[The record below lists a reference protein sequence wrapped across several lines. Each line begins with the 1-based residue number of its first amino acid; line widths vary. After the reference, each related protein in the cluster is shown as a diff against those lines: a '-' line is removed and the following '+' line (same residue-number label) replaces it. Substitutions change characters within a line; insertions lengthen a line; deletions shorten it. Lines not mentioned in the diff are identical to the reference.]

1 LLAQSGHSIFQ
12 TSLQGNTALGAV
24 AVLAMQ
30 VRKQE
35 HNWKRERPDKRSNPR
50 PDFDRAS
57 ATLSNST
64 SKVDR
69 TDHQQC

>member
-1 LLAQSGHSIFQ
+1 FQ
-12 TSLQGNTALGAV
+12 TSPQGNTALGTV

-30 VRKQE
+30 VWEQE
-35 HNWKRERPDKRSNPR
+35 HHWKRERPDKRSNPR
-50 PDFDRAS
+50 PDFEGAS

-69 TDHQQC
+69 TDH